1 MSEEIEVEEKGIIE
15 EVLEANAPDGE
26 AETVEE
32 VEEVEIEDR
41 KAGGTVPASAEPA
54 MVDPTG
60 VIADA
65 LESLGRG
72 YSQQSEELKLLREN
86 NEKLSAILRAKGY
99 KV

>member
-1 MSEEIEVEEKGIIE
+1 MEEIEVKEKGLIE
-15 EVLEANAPDGE
+15 EVLEANEPE
-26 AETVEE
+26 EQTETIED

-41 KAGGTVPASAEPA
+41 KAGGTVTASAEPA

-72 YSQQSEELKLLREN
+72 YSQQSEELKLLRDN

>member
-1 MSEEIEVEEKGIIE
+1 MSEEIEVKEKGIIE
-15 EVLEANAPDGE
+15 EVLEANAPEGE
-26 AETVEE
+26 PETVEA
-32 VEEVEIEDR
+32 VEEIEIEDR

-54 MVDPTG
+54 VVDPTG

-72 YSQQSEELKLLREN
+72 YSQQSEEIKLLREN